1 VPDDDGFCHCRPGV
15 RLAIVRP
22 TSACLG
28 GTGHAGRPFRR
39 RGTRVAPGRRPR
51 PYYLTD
57 YYRPHPVVLA
67 RLSHLNRA
75 ALRDLLSVS
84 WRLAV
89 GRRAR

>member
-1 VPDDDGFCHCRPGV
+1 MTMAS
-15 RLAIVRP
+15 AIADRA
-22 TSACLG
+22 SDSRSC
-28 GTGHAGRPFRR
+28 GRPAHASAEPATLVVRSGEEER
-39 RGTRVAPGRRPR
+39 EWLLADAPDT
-51 PYYLTD
+51 YYLTD